1 MAMIVATCACGT
13 SLHAQSAGSG
23 QSGSKAENPQAMQDR
38 ISRLEAEVAELKDM
52 IKQLQPAV
60 VASAESERQTES
72 EPPLE
77 QRSTL
82 QREDR
87 MVLDFLRDT
96 TIDVALD
103 GYYAYNFNHPV
114 GRVNLL
120 RAYDV
125 LSNNFSI
132 NQANVIFEHAPDL
145 SAGRRFGARIDLQF

>member
-1 MAMIVATCACGT
+1 MESMNYGECLPKQLVMAMIFATCACGT
-13 SLHAQSAGSG
+13 SLHAQSVVAS
-23 QSGSKAENPQAMQDR
+23 QSGSANENPQATEDR
-38 ISRLEAEVAELKDM
+38 ISRLEAEVAELKTM

-60 VASAESERQTES
+60 VASAAPVGSERQTES
-72 EPPLE
+72 EPPVE

-87 MVLDFLRDT
+87 KVLDFLRDT

-125 LSNNFSI
+125 
-132 NQANVIFEHAPDL
+132 
-145 SAGRRFGARIDLQF
+145 